1 VSATELLLNL
11 FTLLLGFILIEVLS
25 GLIRTLHARSPTGPG
40 IRADVRIGWLTPML
54 GAYTM
59 LSVLNLWMTVWMFR
73 KHIPV
78 GYDTMT
84 FGLLL
89 CSFYYFAASMIFP
102 DKPREWPDIDEW
114 FWLHRRQVLSCV
126 LAASIPF
133 MLADLLVGEITASE
147 IVVNSVVVALEV
159 SSLLLAIFARKYWI
173 VATALAL
180 LIAVHLS
187 FIPLEILHRHRV
199 W

>member
-1 VSATELLLNL
+1 MSATELLLNL

-25 GLIRTLHARSPTGPG
+25 GLMRTLHARSPTGPG
-40 IRADVRIGWLTPML
+40 IKADIRIGWLTPML

-59 LSVLNLWMTVWMFR
+59 LSVLNMWMTVWMFG
-73 KHIPV
+73 KSIPV

-102 DKPREWPDIDEW
+102 DKPREWPDVDEW
-114 FWLHRRQVLSCV
+114 FWLHRRQVRGCV
-126 LAASIPF
+126 LIASMLFI
-133 MLADLLVGEITASE
+133 LADLVAAKLTVSE
-147 IVVNSVVVALEV
+147 RVVNSVVWVLETG
-159 SSLLLAIFARKYWI
+159 SLLLAIFARKYWI
-173 VATALAL
+173 VAAALAL
-180 LIAVHLS
+180 LIAIHLS
-187 FIPLEILHRHRV
+187 FIPLEILHRHGV